1 MKVPQSKIAAKL
13 IALDLDDT
21 LLDENTR
28 ISDKNT
34 EVLQQAAQRGIY
46 VVICSGRAEEA
57 ILPYVRRLNI
67 AGSQA
72 GRYIIAING
81 CSVFDLHTRQQIY
94 KCNVSGDILKAAN
107 AEAEEMGLK
116 TEVYSPG
123 TIYYQEET
131 EWTRKDVDLCKLR
144 GFVVSEY
151 EEFLNKGFPKMLI
164 PGEPEKLQVLQ
175 AKLKKMFGSKA
186 VVFTSKPY
194 FLEVLPPNCGK
205 GEAITWLA
213 KHIGIP
219 QASTMGFGDSMNDES
234 MLRLCGTG
242 VCMCNGLD
250 AMKEVA
256 DFVTEKDNCSSGVG
270 HFIEKYVL

>member
-1 MKVPQSKIAAKL
+1 MKLPSSKINAKL

-34 EVLQQAAQRGIY
+34 EVLQKAAEKGIY
-46 VVICSGRAEEA
+46 IVICSGRAEEA

-81 CSVFDLHTRQQIY
+81 CSIFDLHKRQQIY
-94 KCNVSGDILKAAN
+94 KCTVPGDILLAAN
-107 AEAEEMGLK
+107 EAAEEMDLR

-123 TIYYQEET
+123 TIYYREET
-131 EWTRKDVDLCKLR
+131 SWTRKDVDLCKLK
-144 GFVVSEY
+144 GFAVSEY
-151 EEFLNKGFPKMLI
+151 EDFLKKGFPKMLI
-164 PGEPEKLQVLQ
+164 PGEPEKLLVLQ
-175 AKLKKMFGSKA
+175 EKLKALFKDKA

-194 FLEVLPPNCGK
+194 FLEVLPPSCGK
-205 GEAITWLA
+205 GEAIRWLA
-213 KHIGIP
+213 QHIGID
-219 QASTMGFGDSMNDES
+219 QSLTMGFGDSMNDES
-234 MLRLCGTG
+234 MIKLCGTG

-250 AMKEVA
+250 CMKEAA
-256 DFVTEKDNCSSGVG
+256 DFVTEKDNCNSGVG
-270 HFIEKYVL
+270 DFIEKYVL